1 MGDVEES
8 VISGVPLVHMKIVH
22 ALKYIDEDVRNKTG
36 NRGILWKMKRVRSTY
51 DWYYC
56 ER

>member
-36 NRGILWKMKRVRSTY
+36 NRGILWKMKRVRSAH